1 MTWASS
7 TSWCGRTTSS
17 PPCDAMDDDGGNSS
31 LAGEMARRG
40 SENARGVLA
49 ARAVVERRCVTRASL
64 CRLARVSRG
73 APRPPRKNSPL
84 RVCPLV
90 SLGAVPSTGRFHRA
104 AVNPTEPVHRGR
116 RSFRSRAPIEIP
128 RGRFGSRDAR
138 TREFCGFERVE
149 LSPGIPTPI
158 NRRFTVRFPVERGFT
173 ILSTNEIARLR
184 VFCFASRRFPM
195 DT

>member
-17 PPCDAMDDDGGNSS
+17 PPCDATDDDGGNSS

-90 SLGAVPSTGRFHRA
+90 SLGASRRPVGFIAPRSTRPSPFTEAGGRFVRAHRSKSA
-104 AVNPTEPVHRGR
+104 IRIA
-116 RSFRSRAPIEIP
+116 
-128 RGRFGSRDAR
+128 D
-138 TREFCGFERVE
+138 
-149 LSPGIPTPI
+149 
-158 NRRFTVRFPVERGFT
+158 
-173 ILSTNEIARLR
+173 IARILWFRACR
-184 VFCFASRRFPM
+184 VVARNTDTDKPSIHGSFFRREGIHNLV
-195 DT
+195 DQ

>member
-17 PPCDAMDDDGGNSS
+17 PPCEATDDDGGNSS

-90 SLGAVPSTGRFHRA
+90 SLGASRRPVGFIAPRSTRPSPFTEAGGRFVR
-104 AVNPTEPVHRGR
+104 
-116 RSFRSRAPIEIP
+116 RAPIEI
-128 RGRFGSRDAR
+128 RRFGS
-138 TREFCGFERVE
+138 REFCGFERVE

-158 NRRFTVRFPVERGFT
+158 NRRFTVRFSVERGFT

>member
-17 PPCDAMDDDGGNSS
+17 PPCDATDDDGGNSS

-90 SLGAVPSTGRFHRA
+90 SLGASRRPVGFIAPRSTRPSPFTEAGGRFVR
-104 AVNPTEPVHRGR
+104 V
-116 RSFRSRAPIEIP
+116 SIEIP
-128 RGRFGSRDAR
+128 LGRFGSREFLWFRACRVVAR
-138 TREFCGFERVE
+138 NTDTDKPSIHGSFFRRE
-149 LSPGIPTPI
+149 GIH
-158 NRRFTVRFPVERGFT
+158 NLV
-173 ILSTNEIARLR
+173 
-184 VFCFASRRFPM
+184 
-195 DT
+195 DQ

>member
-17 PPCDAMDDDGGNSS
+17 PPCEAMDDDGGNSS

-116 RSFRSRAPIEIP
+116 RSFRTRVSIEIP
-128 RGRFGSRDAR
+128 SGDSD
-138 TREFCGFERVE
+138 RENFCGFERVE

-158 NRRFTVRFPVERGFT
+158 NRRFTVRFSVERGFT